1 MPFQPFLGQ
10 IMPFAGSRAPNNWA
24 FCNGQLLAITTNS
37 ALFSLLGTYFGG
49 DGIRTFALPD
59 LRGRAILGAGQS
71 GGNVLGTTSGTITV
85 GLNSQ
90 QIPVHNHVIQATTA
104 SGAGRGA
111 APKNNLFAVNTL
123 PANNPTK
130 IFLPAGSAE
139 TPLAAGTNVVND
151 GGGQP
156 HNNVQ
161 PYLAISYVI
170 ALNGVFPSRN

>member
-1 MPFQPFLGQ
+1 MPAEPFLGQ
-10 IMPFAGSRAPNNWA
+10 IMPFAGALPPRNWA
-24 FCNGQLLAITTNS
+24 FCNGQLLAININT

-49 DGIRTFALPD
+49 NGVSNFALPD
-59 LRGRAILGAGQS
+59 LRGRAIMGASQS
-71 GGNVLGTTSGTITV
+71 GGNVLGLQSGTITV
-85 GLNSQ
+85 GLTTQ

-104 SGAGRGA
+104 NGAGRGA
-111 APKNNLFAVNTL
+111 APKDNLFAVNTL
-123 PANNPTK
+123 PGNNPTK

-139 TPLAAGTNVVND
+139 TPLATGTNVVND

-156 HNNVQ
+156 HNNLQ